1 MSLTRHFKQNTKLV
15 ILFNRTHIKIL
26 ISTGHRLQI
35 PFDFGRV
42 EDPQI
47 GQVLQ
52 EQGRPPTK
60 LEIRVSHR
68 LSSRR
73 LNYLFI

>member
-1 MSLTRHFKQNTKLV
+1 MLR
-15 ILFNRTHIKIL
+15 LFNVKYL
-26 ISTGHRLQI
+26 NCSYLTGHRLQI

-68 LSSRR
+68 LGSRR
-73 LNYLFI
+73 LNLI